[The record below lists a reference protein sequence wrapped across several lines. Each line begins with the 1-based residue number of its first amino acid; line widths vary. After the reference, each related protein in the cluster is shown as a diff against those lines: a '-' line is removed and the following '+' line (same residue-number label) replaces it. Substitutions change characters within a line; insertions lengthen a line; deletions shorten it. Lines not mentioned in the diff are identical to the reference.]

1 MRQNSK
7 KGTKKIGTLIRKN
20 TSYTLMAAPGI
31 IALIMLLYV
40 PMFGLV
46 LAFKDY
52 SYRDGIWQSAWNGLE
67 NFKYIFGS
75 GDIAITIRNTIVY
88 HIVFTSSVMLVAL
101 AMAILL
107 YFVKSKKA
115 ADKYQL
121 FSTLPYLTTYNI
133 IAYIVYIFLK
143 ADGGLLNTLI
153 ERMGGTG
160 IAWYTEPK
168 YWPIIFIILQV
179 WFGAGFKAVYYYS
192 AFMGIDDSILE
203 AAVIDGAKWH
213 HKVFKIMLPSIAP
226 TICIFLIM
234 DMGKILTTNF
244 TFFYSIPM
252 DSSALYRVTD
262 VLATYEY
269 RGLMSGNI
277 GTTAALGLFTGV
289 VQVTATIL
297 INQVVKKLDP
307 ENAMF

>member
-1 MRQNSK
+1 MRQNDKRK
-7 KGTKKIGTLIRKN
+7 KKLGVLIKSN
-20 TSYTLMAAPGI
+20 SSYLLMAAPAM
-31 IALIMLLYV
+31 IALIMLVYV

-52 SYRDGIWQSAWNGLE
+52 SYRDGIWGSEWNGLD

-75 GDIAITIRNTIVY
+75 GDIAITIRNTILY
-88 HIVFTSSVMLVAL
+88 HVFFTASVMVVAL
-101 AMAILL
+101 ALAILL

-133 IAYIVYIFLK
+133 IAYIVFIFLK
-143 ADGGLLNTLI
+143 ADGGLLNNLI
-153 ERMGGTG
+153 ERAGGTG
-160 IAWYTEPK
+160 IAWYTEPA
-168 YWPIIFIILQV
+168 YWPLIFVILQI
-179 WFGAGFKAVYYYS
+179 WFGAGMKAVYYYS
-192 AFMGIDDSILE
+192 AFMAIDESILE
-203 AAVIDGAKWH
+203 AAAIDGAKWH
-213 HKVFKIMLPSIAP
+213 HKIFKIMLPSIAP

-234 DMGKILTTNF
+234 DMGKVLTTNF

-289 VQVTATIL
+289 VQVVTTLSLNHI
-297 INQVVKKLDP
+297 VKKFDS